1 MNPTSYDNVADKVRA
16 FHNYFC
22 LLNELHTADTGQDV
36 RLKKLMLLVILYP
49 ERTDGQII
57 HHALNCR
64 SQTLDPE
71 LTSLWLSSVRNWA

>member
-16 FHNYFC
+16 SRNYFS
-22 LLNELHTADTGQDV
+22 LLNELRMVDAGQDV

-49 ERTDGQII
+49 ECTDGQVV
-57 HHALNCR
+57 HCALNCR

-71 LTSLWLSSVRNWA
+71 ITSLWLSSARNWA